1 MDLVKITKDV
11 EIENSSVKTVKK
23 LRQSL
28 NGMGHGNL
36 SIKVLQKSKMQKFN
50 L

>member
-11 EIENSSVKTVKK
+11 EIETSSVKTVKK
-23 LRQSL
+23 SRQSR

-36 SIKVLQKSKMQKFN
+36 SIKVHLKKKIQDAEM
-50 L
+50 